1 MAWNPSESPDPNKLT
16 EEHKD
21 VLIAIGLVYNGGL
34 FRFSDKQ
41 YQLGVTNLPSLEIIL
56 QAVLDD
62 EVDKNTRQQAGQDL
76 LNSAWTR
83 SERIL
88 HKTIPWAP
96 TQAARDF
103 IDDNY
108 AGIYD
113 QYLPSHLSTT
123 PGHGL
128 VGDPDETLTHRNGV
142 EVGGRSLL
150 NDNHFSKVKWY
161 PTEHGQAGPD
171 LLAYHIVDDEWWYVE
186 VLTQYAS
193 TEHYEN
199 KIKQMVDQDRSVYL
213 IADNRTT
220 LNKCLNE
227 GVKADDVSLDIK
239 NFPLDN
245 PGDRAV
251 TKVSEYLTKSRM
263 ELGYDPGPIHRVDTI
278 NRLHRIRTPDFLE

>member
-1 MAWNPSESPDPNKLT
+1 MTWNPSESPDPNNLT
-16 EEHKD
+16 DEHKD
-21 VLIAIGLVYNGGL
+21 VLVAIGFVYNGGL
-34 FRFSDKQ
+34 FIIDDNQ
-41 YQLGVTNLPSLEIIL
+41 YQLGVTNLPSLETTLLGVI
-56 QAVLDD
+56 ANEDY
-62 EVDKNTRQQAGQDL
+62 KRTHRQAGEDL

-96 TQAARDF
+96 TQTARDF
-103 IDDNY
+103 IDDY
-108 AGIYD
+108 YVGSYD

-142 EVGGRSLL
+142 EVGARSLL

-171 LLAYHIVDDEWWYVE
+171 LLAYHIGDDEWWYVE

-193 TEHYEN
+193 EEHYEN
-199 KIKQMVDQDRSVYL
+199 KIKQIVDQDRPVYL
-213 IADNRTT
+213 IGDNRTT
-220 LNKCLNE
+220 VNKCLNK
-227 GVKADDVSLDIK
+227 GVKADDVFLDIK

-251 TKVSEYLTKSRM
+251 ENVEKYLTQSRM
-263 ELGYDPGPIHRVDTI
+263 KLGYDPGPIQRVDTI
-278 NRLHRIRTPDFLE
+278 NRLHRIRAPDFLK